1 MKDEKKYYYKSKFI
15 IIGEAGVGKTN
26 LVHRFAK
33 GEFINQY
40 AMTLGM
46 DFLIANV
53 EEDGKTFK
61 LELWDTAG
69 SEKFRSITKGY
80 YKNATCAI
88 IVYDIS
94 NKNSFLSV
102 NQWIEDCKNNIT
114 NKNINLIL
122 VGNKCDLT
130 YKREVEE
137 DEGKNFAENL
147 GITFY
152 ETSALTGVNV
162 DNIFFDACKVISKN
176 IDEGKYDF
184 DDESYGLKKC
194 LINPNMNKNKR
205 TLSRTE
211 SYYNKS
217 LKKDKTK
224 SDKKQKCC

>member
-1 MKDEKKYYYKSKFI
+1 MKEEKQYYYKSKFI
-15 IIGEAGVGKTN
+15 IIGDAGVGKTN

-33 GEFINQY
+33 GEFISQY

-94 NKNSFLSV
+94 NKDSFLSV
-102 NQWIEDCKNNIT
+102 NHWIEDCKSNIT
-114 NKNINLIL
+114 NKNIHLIL

-137 DEGKNFAENL
+137 DEGKSLAENQ
-147 GITFY
+147 GMSFY

-162 DNIFFDACKVISKN
+162 DIIFFDACKVISKN

-184 DDESYGLKKC
+184 SDDSFGIKKC
-194 LINPNMNKNKR
+194 LINQKSSNNKR
-205 TLSRTE
+205 TLSR
-211 SYYNKS
+211 SNSFSKNKN
-217 LKKDKTK
+217 KK
-224 SDKKQKCC
+224 KCCQN

>member
-1 MKDEKKYYYKSKFI
+1 MKGDKKYYYKSKFI

-33 GEFINQY
+33 GEFISQY

-94 NKNSFLSV
+94 CKNSFLSV
-102 NQWIEDCKNNIT
+102 NRWIEDCKTNIT
-114 NKNINLIL
+114 NKDIYLIL
-122 VGNKCDLT
+122 VGNKCDLN

-137 DEGKNFAENL
+137 EEGKNFAENE
-147 GITFY
+147 GMAFY
-152 ETSALTGVNV
+152 ETSALTGANV
-162 DNIFFDACKVISKN
+162 ENIFFDACKVISRK
-176 IDEGKYDF
+176 IDEGIYDF
-184 DDESYGLKKC
+184 DDESYGLKRC
-194 LINPNMNKNKR
+194 LINSNLSNNKR
-205 TLSRTE
+205 TLSRSD
-211 SYYNKS
+211 SYYNSQK
-217 LKKDKTK
+217 LKNGNNSGK
-224 SDKKQKCC
+224 KCC